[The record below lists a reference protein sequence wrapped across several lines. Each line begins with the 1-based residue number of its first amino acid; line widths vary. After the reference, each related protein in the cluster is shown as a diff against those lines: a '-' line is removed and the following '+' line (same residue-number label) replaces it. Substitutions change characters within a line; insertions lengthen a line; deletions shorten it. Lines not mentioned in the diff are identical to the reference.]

1 MNGKQ
6 LPPFVTSINSVQ
18 ALSSVE
24 GLREYF
30 SAVRWQCNLEIGGL
44 MIKRYDVIAFSTG
57 ILLVFFLLGFAQA
70 QQPPKSVTVG
80 TNPAG
85 TVFYAVAGGL
95 ASVISGAAPFQ
106 AVVQPYTGTST
117 FLPLLDNGELDLGVV
132 NAVDMGLA
140 YQGPVRFKIGGRNPF
155 PHVPNTRLLM
165 RGSPLMASLVTR
177 KDTGIKTV
185 HEVKGKRVTG
195 EYPAHLAVWYS
206 VFGSLASGGLS
217 WEDVKVVPVPAVNEG
232 IDALVQGRADVS
244 NHAVGSAKVKEADA
258 TVGVRY
264 VSLDCSPQGE
274 ERIKK
279 AVPGYYLTTLK
290 SGSTTAIVG
299 DTCVQSYDIYLVG
312 HKALSSQ
319 AVQFTLK
326 ALWDNVEK
334 LPPLHPQFK
343 DWTRERAASA
353 DITIPYHPA
362 AVEFYK
368 EKGAWSAKMDD
379 TQKKLLALNP

>member
-1 MNGKQ
+1 MNAQWNSRCLIVVTALVLVQ
-6 LPPFVTSINSVQ
+6 LPAGAAP
-18 ALSSVE
+18 
-24 GLREYF
+24 
-30 SAVRWQCNLEIGGL
+30 
-44 MIKRYDVIAFSTG
+44 
-57 ILLVFFLLGFAQA
+57 A
-70 QQPPKSVTVG
+70 QQPPPKSVTVG

-85 TVFYAVAGGL
+85 TVFYAVASGL
-95 ASVISGAAPFQ
+95 ANVISGAAPFQ

-132 NAVDMGLA
+132 NAVDMGQA
-140 YQGPVRFKIGGRNPF
+140 YQGPARLKIGGRNPF

-165 RGSPLMASLVTR
+165 RGSPLTASLVVR
-177 KDTGIKTV
+177 KDSPIKTV
-185 HEVKGKRVTG
+185 HDVKGKRVTG
-195 EYPAHLAVWYS
+195 EYPAHLAVWTS
-206 VFGSLASGGLS
+206 VFGSLATGGLT
-217 WEDVKVVPVPAVNEG
+217 WDDVKVVPVPAVNEG

-244 NHAVGSAKVKEADA
+244 NHAVGSAKIKEADA
-258 TVGVRY
+258 AIGVRY

-274 ERIKK
+274 ARIKK
-279 AVPGYYLTTLK
+279 AVPGYYLTTLR
-290 SGSTTAIVG
+290 SGISTGIVG

-312 HKALSSQ
+312 HKALSGQ
-319 AVQFTLK
+319 AIQATLK

-353 DITIPYHPA
+353 EVTIPYHSA

-368 EKGAWSAKMDD
+368 AQGVWSAKMDE

>member
-1 MNGKQ
+1 MNARWNSRCLIVVTAFVLVQ
-6 LPPFVTSINSVQ
+6 LPAGT
-18 ALSSVE
+18 AH
-24 GLREYF
+24 
-30 SAVRWQCNLEIGGL
+30 
-44 MIKRYDVIAFSTG
+44 
-57 ILLVFFLLGFAQA
+57 A
-70 QQPPKSVTVG
+70 QQAPKSVTVG

-117 FLPLLDNGELDLGVV
+117 FLPLLDHGELDLGVV

-140 YQGPVRFKIGGRNPF
+140 YQGPARFKIGGRNPF

-165 RGSPLMASLVTR
+165 RGSPLTASLVTR
-177 KDTGIKTV
+177 RDTGIKTI

-244 NHAVGSAKVKEADA
+244 NHAVGSAKIKEADA
-258 TVGVRY
+258 GVGVRY

-290 SGSTTAIVG
+290 SGSSTGIVG
-299 DTCVQSYDIYLVG
+299 DTCVQAYDIYFVG
-312 HKALSSQ
+312 HKALPGQVVQ
-319 AVQFTLK
+319 AALK

-353 DITIPYHPA
+353 DVTIPYHPG

-368 EKGAWSAKMDD
+368 GKGAWSAKMDE

>member
-1 MNGKQ
+1 MNSQWNPSWLVVVIALVVLQ
-6 LPPFVTSINSVQ
+6 LP
-18 ALSSVE
+18 A
-24 GLREYF
+24 
-30 SAVRWQCNLEIGGL
+30 
-44 MIKRYDVIAFSTG
+44 ST
-57 ILLVFFLLGFAQA
+57 ARA
-70 QQPPKSVTVG
+70 QQPPKSLTVG

-117 FLPLLDNGELDLGVV
+117 FLPLLDQGELGLGVV

-140 YQGPVRFKIGGRNPF
+140 YQGSARFKIGGRNPF

-177 KDTGIKTV
+177 KDSGIKTV
-185 HEVKGKRVTG
+185 YEVKGKRVTG

-206 VFGSLASGGLS
+206 VFGSLASGGLT
-217 WEDVKVVPVPAVNEG
+217 WNDVKVVPVPAVNEG

-258 TVGVRY
+258 VVGVRY
-264 VSLDCSPQGE
+264 VSLDCSPRGE
-274 ERIKK
+274 ARIKK

-290 SGSTTAIVG
+290 SGVSTGIVG

-312 HKALSSQ
+312 HKALSGQ
-319 AVQFTLK
+319 AVQATLQ

-343 DWTRERAASA
+343 EWTRERGASP
-353 DITIPYHPA
+353 DVTIPYHPA

-368 EKGAWSAKMDD
+368 GKGTWPAKIDE

>member
-1 MNGKQ
+1 MNARRNSLCLIVAAAFVLLQ
-6 LPPFVTSINSVQ
+6 LPED
-18 ALSSVE
+18 A
-24 GLREYF
+24 
-30 SAVRWQCNLEIGGL
+30 AH
-44 MIKRYDVIAFSTG
+44 
-57 ILLVFFLLGFAQA
+57 A
-70 QQPPKSVTVG
+70 QQPPKSITVG

-95 ASVISGAAPFQ
+95 ASVISSAEPFQ

-117 FLPLLDNGELDLGVV
+117 FLPLLDQGELDVGVV

-140 YQGPVRFKIGGRNPF
+140 YQGSARFKIGGRNPF

-165 RGSPLMASLVTR
+165 RGSPLTASLVTR
-177 KDTGIKTV
+177 KDSGIKTV
-185 HEVKGKRVTG
+185 YEVKGKRVTG

-206 VFGSLASGGLS
+206 VFGSLASGGLT
-217 WEDVKVVPVPAVNEG
+217 WDDVKVVPVPAVNEG

-258 TVGVRY
+258 AVGARY
-264 VSLDCSPQGE
+264 VSLDCSPHGE

-290 SGSTTAIVG
+290 SGSSTGIVG
-299 DTCVQSYDIYLVG
+299 DTCVQAYDIYFVG
-312 HKALSSQ
+312 HKALPGQVVQ
-319 AVQFTLK
+319 AALK
-326 ALWDNVEK
+326 ALWENVDK

-343 DWTRERAASA
+343 DWTRERAASP
-353 DITIPYHPA
+353 DVTIPYHPA

-368 EKGAWSAKMDD
+368 EKAAWSAKIDA

>member
-1 MNGKQ
+1 MN
-6 LPPFVTSINSVQ
+6 T
-18 ALSSVE
+18 
-24 GLREYF
+24 
-30 SAVRWQCNLEIGGL
+30 RW
-44 MIKRYDVIAFSTG
+44 KSRW
-57 ILLVFFLLGFAQA
+57 LLVATAFVAFHFLAGAAQA

-85 TVFYAVAGGL
+85 TVFYALASGL
-95 ASVISGAAPFQ
+95 ASVISSAAPFQ

-117 FLPLLDNGELDLGVV
+117 FLPLLDNGELDIGVV
-132 NAVDMGLA
+132 NAVDMGQA
-140 YQGPVRFKIGGRNPF
+140 YQGPARLKIGGRNPF

-165 RGSPLMASLVTR
+165 RGSPLTASLVVR
-177 KDTGIKTV
+177 RDSPIKTV
-185 HEVKGKRVTG
+185 YDVKGKRVTG
-195 EYPAHLAVWYS
+195 EYPAHLAVWTS
-206 VFGSLASGGLS
+206 VYGSLATGGLT
-217 WEDVKVVPVPAVNEG
+217 WDDVKVVPVPAVNEG

-258 TVGVRY
+258 AVGVRY

-279 AVPGYYLTTLK
+279 AVPGYYLTMLK
-290 SGSTTAIVG
+290 SGVSTGIVG

-312 HKALSSQ
+312 HKALSGQ
-319 AVQFTLK
+319 AVQATLK

-343 DWTRERAASA
+343 EWTRERGAAA
-353 DITIPYHPA
+353 DVTIPYHPA

-368 EKGAWSAKMDD
+368 GKGAWSAKMDE